1 LRCCNPPTGIA
12 AVLEILKCIAQ
23 VMRDHPCRG
32 RFRALHGFAFH
43 SEYGIAKEANAMN
56 RHLDTH
62 AVSGDHQSRV
72 DP

>member
-1 LRCCNPPTGIA
+1 
-12 AVLEILKCIAQ
+12 
-23 VMRDHPCRG
+23 MRDHPCRG